1 MLKPSRS
8 KTCPHLSSRNLKP
21 SGRKLLKRLRNLLL
35 YTEKS
40 KNKWK
45 TWKAYKSTK
54 WKPLPAVKTLRL
66 LKLLLPKKQFKT
78 NKRNDN
84 IYQQKLYRLSD

>member
-8 KTCPHLSSRNLKP
+8 KTCPHLSNRNLKP

-35 YTEKS
+35 HMEKS

-45 TWKAYKSTK
+45 TWKAYKPTK